1 MANITLPAITTTA
14 RQDQALAFLLT
25 RTNQERA
32 AQSPPLTAL
41 ADVSALL
48 VYILQGA
55 LRDYVAQHQGER
67 KNVIAAAVDN
77 ATNAQLSAAATALG
91 VALP

>member
-1 MANITLPAITTTA
+1 M
-14 RQDQALAFLLT
+14 LAYLLA

-32 AQSPPLTAL
+32 TQSPPLPAL
-41 ADVSALL
+41 SDASALL

-67 KNVIAAAVDN
+67 KNSIAAAVDS
-77 ATNAQLSAAATALG
+77 ATNAQLNAAATALG
-91 VALP
+91 VTLP